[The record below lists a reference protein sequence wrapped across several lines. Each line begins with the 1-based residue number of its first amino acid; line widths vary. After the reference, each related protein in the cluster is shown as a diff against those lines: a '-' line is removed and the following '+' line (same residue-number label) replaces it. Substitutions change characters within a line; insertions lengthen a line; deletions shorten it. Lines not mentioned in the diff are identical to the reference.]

1 MKKAF
6 QDMLHRLGEVNPTHE
21 NYNDSCTSKDT
32 EDPSWST
39 SFKNKRTQKT
49 SSTLE
54 DFISVV
60 IVLVRNIIVLVS
72 ELLMITT
79 FRAESMPVHAN
90 MPAHA
95 KPRETLTNKGGRPGV
110 SSEAMLLALVTGK
123 GRLKRNGMQLT
134 KQTAEHLPR
143 RGESLAQKAKTTEED
158 TRSLY
163 QIRKNLARMKKTYP
177 SLGCVKK

>member
-39 SFKNKRTQKT
+39 SFKNRRTQKT

-60 IVLVRNIIVLVS
+60 IVLVRNIVS
-72 ELLMITT
+72 
-79 FRAESMPVHAN
+79 
-90 MPAHA
+90 
-95 KPRETLTNKGGRPGV
+95 
-110 SSEAMLLALVTGK
+110 K
-123 GRLKRNGMQLT
+123 GRLKRNRMQLT
-134 KQTAEHLPR
+134 KLTAEHLPR
-143 RGESLAQKAKTTEED
+143 RGGSLAQKAKTTEED
-158 TRSLY
+158 TGSPY